1 MGSPPRVGRGT
12 YWLVVG
18 IASGRRG
25 ADEKAI
31 TMKFYTNSV
40 AALTPYI

>member
-1 MGSPPRVGRGT
+1 MGSPPRVGGGT

-31 TMKFYTNSV
+31 TNFYEV
-40 AALTPYI
+40 KIEQG